1 MIIIYIQL
9 SKLLCDS
16 NLTLRIQRQLIANI
30 WMFIRNK
37 TELCTWIPIKTC
49 YIALNSVR
57 RAWFSGLSAQPT
69 AMCAITVSWSSTITV
84 CGWVHALERGIIS
97 SSCSSLHF
105 WWYTVFMWW
114 YFVHCQLLTE
124 LCRLMMWVQ
133 VSVIVG
139 MQLSYLYMSCL

>member
-1 MIIIYIQL
+1 M

-16 NLTLRIQRQLIANI
+16 NLTLRIQRLLIANI
-30 WMFIRNK
+30 WMYILNK
-37 TELCTWIPIKTC
+37 TESCTWILIKTC
-49 YIALNSVR
+49 YIALNSVKL
-57 RAWFSGLSAQPT
+57 ALFSGLSAQPI
-69 AMCAITVSWSSTITV
+69 AMCAIIALWSSTTIV

-105 WWYTVFMWW
+105 WWYTVFMSWC
-114 YFVHCQLLTE
+114 FAHCQLRTE

-133 VSVIVG
+133 VSVIAG